1 MSDIIK
7 HIRQPV
13 EEHLLLFEKKFE
25 EAVYSD
31 VYLLNKITKY
41 VIKRKGKQ
49 IRPLLVFLSSKM
61 FANVN
66 DTTYHAAALVEL
78 LHTATLLHDDVV
90 DNSNERRGF
99 FSVYALWKSKATV
112 LVGDF
117 LLAKGLLLAV
127 QNRSYNVLEIVSEAV
142 REMSEGEL
150 LQLDKSRKLDITE
163 DIYYQ
168 IITKKTASLIAACCA
183 SGAAAA
189 IQDCSVVNR
198 MKQLGYFIGIAFQ
211 IKDDLL
217 DYNPANTTGKPT
229 GIDIQEQKMT
239 LPLIYALQKATV
251 SDRKKMI
258 NIFKNYNEDADKI
271 KWMVTKII
279 EYGGIEFAQQKMKT
293 YHQQALE
300 LLYSFPESPARK
312 SMELLINFTIERTS

>member
-13 EEHLLLFEKKFE
+13 EDHLMVFEKKFE
-25 EAVYSD
+25 QAVYSD

-41 VIKRKGKQ
+41 IIKRKGKQ

-61 FANVN
+61 FADIN
-66 DTTYHAAALVEL
+66 DTSHHAAALIEL

-117 LLAKGLLLAV
+117 LLAKGLLLSV
-127 QNRSYNVLEIVSEAV
+127 QNKSYRILEIVSEAV
-142 REMSEGEL
+142 KEMSEGEL

-163 DIYYQ
+163 KVYYDI
-168 IITKKTASLIAACCA
+168 INKKTASLIAACCA
-183 SGAAAA
+183 SGTAAV
-189 IQDCSVVNR
+189 IDDETLIDK
-198 MKQLGYFIGIAFQ
+198 MKQLGYLIGIAFQ

-217 DYNPANTTGKPT
+217 DYESSDITGKPS

-239 LPLIYALQKATV
+239 LPIIHALQKANH
-251 SDRKKMI
+251 SDRKKMVG
-258 NIFKNYNEDADKI
+258 IFKNYNEDADKVR
-271 KWMVTKII
+271 WMIDKII
-279 EYGGIEFAQQKMKT
+279 ELGGIEYAKMKMKE
-293 YHQQALE
+293 YHKQSVD
-300 LLYSFPESPARK
+300 LLKTFPESDARK
-312 SMELLINFTIERTS
+312 SMELLIDYTIERVK

>member
-1 MSDIIK
+1 MSSIIQ

-13 EEHLLLFEKKFE
+13 ESHLLQFEKKFE
-25 EAVYSD
+25 QAVYSD

-49 IRPLLVFLSSKM
+49 IRPLLVFLSAKM
-61 FANVN
+61 FNSIN
-66 DTTYHAAALVEL
+66 DTSHYAAALIEL

-117 LLAKGLLLAV
+117 LLARGLLLAV
-127 QNRSYNVLEIVSEAV
+127 QNKSYHILEIVSDAV
-142 REMSEGEL
+142 REMSEGEI

-163 DIYYQ
+163 NIYYD

-183 SGAAAA
+183 AGTASVTDNTEY
-189 IQDCSVVNR
+189 IQQ
-198 MKQLGYFIGIAFQ
+198 MKQLGYLIGIAFQ

-217 DYNPANTTGKPT
+217 DYTPSVVTGKPT
-229 GIDIQEQKMT
+229 GIDIQEQKIT
-239 LPLIYALQKATV
+239 LPVIYALQKV
-251 SDRKKMI
+251 SSSDRKKMI
-258 NIFKNYNEDADKI
+258 GIFKNHNEDADKI
-271 KWMVTKII
+271 QWII
-279 EYGGIEFAQQKMKT
+279 NKVIETGGIEYAQKKMKE
-293 YHQQALE
+293 YHDKSLE
-300 LLYSFPESPARK
+300 LLNTFPQSEAQK
-312 SMELLINFTIERTS
+312 SMQLLINYTIERLK

>member
-1 MSDIIK
+1 MSDIIQN
-7 HIRQPV
+7 IRKPV
-13 EEHLLLFEKKFE
+13 EEHLLQFEQKFE
-25 EAVYSD
+25 QAVYSD
-31 VYLLNKITKY
+31 VFLLNKITKY

-49 IRPLLVFLSSKM
+49 IRPLLVFLSAKM
-61 FANVN
+61 FDHIN
-66 DTTYHAAALVEL
+66 DTSHHAAALIEL

-127 QNRSYNVLEIVSEAV
+127 QNKSYHILEIVSDAV
-142 REMSEGEL
+142 KEMSEGEL

-163 DIYYQ
+163 EVYYD

-183 SGAAAA
+183 SGAASVTNNEDI
-189 IQDCSVVNR
+189 IQK
-198 MKQLGYFIGIAFQ
+198 MKQLGYLIGIAFQ

-217 DYNPANTTGKPT
+217 DYTPSQITGKPT
-229 GIDIQEQKMT
+229 GIDIQEQKIT
-239 LPLIYALQKATV
+239 LPVIYALQKATH

-258 NIFKNYNEDADKI
+258 GIFKNHYEDADKV
-271 KWMVTKII
+271 KWMINRVV
-279 EYGGIEFAQQKMKT
+279 ELGGIEYAEQQMKK
-293 YHQQALE
+293 YHRQAIE
-300 LLYSFPESPARK
+300 LLNTFPESPARK
-312 SMELLINFTIERTS
+312 SMQLLIDFTIERIK

>member
-1 MSDIIK
+1 MSEIIQ
-7 HIRQPV
+7 HIRNPV
-13 EEHLLLFEKKFE
+13 EPYLNEFERKFE
-25 EAVYSD
+25 QAVYSE

-49 IRPLLVFLSSKM
+49 IRPLLVFLSANM
-61 FANVN
+61 FGNVT
-66 DTTYHAAALVEL
+66 DATHYAAALIEL

-127 QNRSYNVLEIVSEAV
+127 QNKTYHILEIVSNAV
-142 REMSEGEL
+142 KEMSEGEL

-163 DIYYQ
+163 DVYDD

-183 SGAAAA
+183 AGAA
-189 IQDCSVVNR
+189 SVNENKTIIEQV
-198 MKQLGYFIGIAFQ
+198 KQLGYLIGIAFQ

-217 DYNPANTTGKPT
+217 DYTPSIITGKPT
-229 GIDIQEQKMT
+229 GIDIQEQKIT
-239 LPLIYALQKATV
+239 LPVIYALQKV
-251 SDRKKMI
+251 SHSDKKKMI
-258 NIFKNYNEDADKI
+258 GVFKNHNEDADKI
-271 KWMVTKII
+271 KWMVSKVT
-279 EYGGIEFAQQKMKT
+279 ETGGIEYAEKKMKE
-293 YHQQALE
+293 YHDKSIE
-300 LLYSFPESPARK
+300 LLQTFPSSKARES
-312 SMELLINFTIERTS
+312 MQLLINYTINRIQ

>member
-1 MSDIIK
+1 MKDIVS

-13 EEHLLLFEKKFE
+13 EKHLLQFEQKFE
-25 EAVYSD
+25 QAVYSD

-49 IRPLLVFLSSKM
+49 LRPLLVFLSAKM
-61 FANVN
+61 WGEIH
-66 DTTYHAAALVEL
+66 DQTHTAAALIEL

-117 LLAKGLLLAV
+117 LLAKGLLLSV
-127 QNRSYNVLEIVSEAV
+127 QNKAYQLLEIVSDAV

-163 DIYYQ
+163 EVYYE
-168 IITKKTASLIAACCA
+168 IISKKTASLIAACCA
-183 SGAAAA
+183 TGCASTVNDENI
-189 IQDCSVVNR
+189 IQE
-198 MKQLGYFIGIAFQ
+198 MKKLGYLIGLAFQ

-217 DYNPANTTGKPT
+217 DYTPSEITGKPT
-229 GIDIQEQKMT
+229 GIDIQEQKIT
-239 LPLIYALQKATV
+239 LPVIYSLQKAST
-251 SDRKKMI
+251 SDKKKMI
-258 NIFKNYNEDADKI
+258 GIFKNYNEDVDKI
-271 KWMVTKII
+271 KWMTEKVI
-279 EYGGIEFAQQKMKT
+279 ELGGIEYAQQKMKE
-293 YHQQALE
+293 YHNAALE
-300 LLYSFPESPARK
+300 LLNNFPNSDAKESMK
-312 SMELLINFTIERTS
+312 LLIHYTIERIK

>member
-1 MSDIIK
+1 LKDIVS

-13 EEHLLLFEKKFE
+13 EKHLLQFEQKFE
-25 EAVYSD
+25 QAVYSD

-49 IRPLLVFLSSKM
+49 LRPLLVFLSAKM
-61 FANVN
+61 WGDIN
-66 DTTYHAAALVEL
+66 DQTHTAASLIEL

-117 LLAKGLLLAV
+117 LLAKGLLLSV
-127 QNRSYNVLEIVSEAV
+127 QNKSYQLLEIVSDAV

-163 DIYYQ
+163 KVYYE
-168 IITKKTASLIAACCA
+168 IISKKTASLIASCCA
-183 SGAAAA
+183 SGCASTVSDEKI
-189 IQDCSVVNR
+189 IQE
-198 MKQLGYFIGIAFQ
+198 MKKLGYLIGIAFQ

-217 DYNPANTTGKPT
+217 DYTPSEITGKPT

-239 LPLIYALQKATV
+239 LPVIYSLQKA
-251 SDRKKMI
+251 SANDRKKMI
-258 NIFKNYNEDADKI
+258 GIFKNYNEDADKI
-271 KWMVTKII
+271 KWMIDKVI
-279 EYGGIEFAQQKMKT
+279 ELGGIEYAQQKMKE
-293 YHQQALE
+293 YHNAAIE
-300 LLYSFPESPARK
+300 LINTFPDSDAKESMK
-312 SMELLINFTIERTS
+312 LLIRYTIERNK

>member
-1 MSDIIK
+1 MSEIIDE
-7 HIRQPV
+7 IRKPV
-13 EEHLLLFEKKFE
+13 EEHLQIFEKKFE

-49 IRPLLVFLSSKM
+49 IRPLLVFLSARI
-61 FANVN
+61 FN
-66 DTTYHAAALVEL
+66 DIQDKTHHAAALIEL

-117 LLAKGLLLAV
+117 LLAKGLLLSI
-127 QNRSYNVLEIVSEAV
+127 QNKSYDILEIVSDAV

-150 LQLDKSRKLDITE
+150 LQLDKSRKLDINE
-163 DIYYQ
+163 EVYYN

-183 SGAAAA
+183 TGAASTTHDTQV
-189 IQDCSVVNR
+189 IQQ
-198 MKQLGYFIGIAFQ
+198 MKQLGYLIGIAFQ

-217 DYNPANTTGKPT
+217 DYTPSHITGKPT

-239 LPLIYALQKATV
+239 LPVIHTLQKV
-251 SDRKKMI
+251 SRSDRKKMI
-258 NIFKNYNEDADKI
+258 NVFKNYNDDSDKI
-271 KWMVTKII
+271 KWMIEII
-279 EYGGIEFAQQKMKT
+279 TNNGGIDYAKQKMKT
-293 YHQQALE
+293 YHDKAIE
-300 LLYSFPESPARK
+300 LLHTLPDNPARTSLK
-312 SMELLINFTIERTS
+312 LLIDYTIERIK

>member
-13 EEHLLLFEKKFE
+13 EDHLMVFEKKFE
-25 EAVYSD
+25 QAVYSD

-41 VIKRKGKQ
+41 IIKRKGKQ

-61 FANVN
+61 FADIN
-66 DTTYHAAALVEL
+66 DTSHHAAALIEL

-117 LLAKGLLLAV
+117 LLAKGLLLSV
-127 QNRSYNVLEIVSEAV
+127 QNKSYRILEIVSDAV

-163 DIYYQ
+163 KVYYD

-183 SGAAAA
+183 SGAAAVT
-189 IQDCSVVNR
+189 QDEAVIDK
-198 MKQLGYFIGIAFQ
+198 MKQLGYLIGIAFQ

-217 DYNPANTTGKPT
+217 DYESSDITGKPS

-239 LPLIYALQKATV
+239 LPVIYALQRANH

-258 NIFKNYNEDADKI
+258 GIFKNYNEDADKI
-271 KWMVTKII
+271 KWMIDKII
-279 EYGGIEFAQQKMKT
+279 ELGGIEYAKMRMKE
-293 YHQQALE
+293 YHDQSVE
-300 LLYSFPESPARK
+300 LLCTFPESDARK
-312 SMELLINFTIERTS
+312 SMELLINYTIERIK